1 VKKFVLAL
9 LASIVA
15 LGLLAPT
22 ASASRNRPA
31 TVVDSLV
38 QVSGTSGP
46 DRTAWDFDL
55 LIAAASAVKVP
66 GTETSVATFLTQQPS
81 ITVWAPNDAAF
92 RRLATELGC
101 TTCGTEAATG
111 SFLLGLDQATLFTV
125 LAYHVTPE
133 ALNAFQVLGRR
144 TFNTLL
150 PDQDLV
156 RHGLRLQDADTNDR
170 DASITLPLNLVS
182 GNGIVH
188 AVSEVL
194 RPIDLP

>member
-1 VKKFVLAL
+1 MKKFVLAL

-66 GTETSVATFLTQQPS
+66 GTDTSVATFLTQQSS

-92 RRLATELGC
+92 RRLAQELGC

-111 SFLLGLDQATLFTV
+111 TFLLGLDQATLFTV

-133 ALNAFQVLGRR
+133 ALNAFQVLGRS
-144 TFNTLL
+144 TFDTLL

-182 GNGIVH
+182 RNGIVH

>member
-1 VKKFVLAL
+1 MKKFALAL

-22 ASASRNRPA
+22 ASATRNRPA

-38 QVSGTSGP
+38 QVSGTAGP

-92 RRLATELGC
+92 RRLAHELGC

-111 SFLLGLDQATLFTV
+111 AFLLGLDQATLFTV

-133 ALNAFQVLGRR
+133 SLNVFQVLGRS
-144 TFNTLL
+144 TFDTLL

-188 AVSEVL
+188 AVNEVL